1 MLIFGERLNVCQWIG
16 VTLAIAAIFLLSF
29 SSKKEGIDFKHNKWI
44 LCLLIAALAAIAS
57 GLYDKYIMMKL
68 APMFVQAWCNFYLAI
83 IMGAVIVALWYP
95 TRKSTTPFRWTWVIV
110 LVTLFL
116 TVADFLY
123 FYSLSQ
129 EGAMI
134 SIISMVRRGSV
145 VVSFLGG
152 ALIFRE
158 RNVKNKAAG
167 LLLILIGMIFLYFGS
182 K

>member
-1 MLIFGERLNVCQWIG
+1 
-16 VTLAIAAIFLLSF
+16 
-29 SSKKEGIDFKHNKWI
+29 
-44 LCLLIAALAAIAS
+44 
-57 GLYDKYIMMKL
+57 
-68 APMFVQAWCNFYLAI
+68 
-83 IMGAVIVALWYP
+83 
-95 TRKSTTPFRWTWVIV
+95 
-110 LVTLFL
+110 
-116 TVADFLY
+116 
-123 FYSLSQ
+123 
-129 EGAMI
+129 MI